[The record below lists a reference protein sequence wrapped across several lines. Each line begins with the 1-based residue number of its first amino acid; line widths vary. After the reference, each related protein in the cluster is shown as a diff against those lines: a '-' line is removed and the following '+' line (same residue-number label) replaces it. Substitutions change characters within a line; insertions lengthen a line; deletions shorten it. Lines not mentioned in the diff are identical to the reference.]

1 MRKMK
6 IVHVTQFF
14 HPTRGYQENHLSIL
28 QAKAGH
34 DVVIICT
41 DDLTLW
47 GVTEDEIKRMD
58 KDFEKKYNIIII
70 RLKKL
75 YEFST
80 RIFVRGLNDV
90 LDQNRPKLL
99 TIHAVS
105 LPMSLQAMKWGAK
118 NNIRMIVDDHM
129 VEAGSFNKSA
139 KYFYTVFRVLFP
151 LYLKMFNIKVDK
163 WIAVSGETKEFM
175 LKNYGITDNIEIV
188 PLGFDNNTVYRDIA
202 GGKEWLLK
210 NNLPLDT
217 YYILY
222 IGKFDHMKDPIDLI
236 EPFKVFQKE
245 HPEFKLLMVGDPS
258 YEYANKLNS
267 KIEELDLQNKV
278 FIRTSVPNDQM
289 RKVFSIAKMV
299 IWPHGSSMAMLEA
312 MACECPVLAPNIDV
326 NQERL
331 RDGRGMMFKENDNL
345 DLINKMEQLLKDKKP
360 MAIIAKSWVLQY
372 SWGKLTCD
380 FIK

>member
-1 MRKMK
+1 MRKMR

-28 QAKAGH
+28 QTKAGH

-47 GVTEDEIKRMD
+47 GVAEDEIKRMD
-58 KDFEKKYNIIII
+58 KAFEKKNNIKII
-70 RLKKL
+70 RLKKV

-80 RIFVRGLNDV
+80 RIFVKGLNEV
-90 LDQNRPKLL
+90 LDQNRPNLL

-118 NNIRMIVDDHM
+118 NNIRMIIDDHM

-151 LYLKMFNIKVDK
+151 LYLKMFNIKIEK

-175 LKNYGITDNIEIV
+175 LKNYGIIDNIEIV
-188 PLGFDNNTVYRDIA
+188 PLGFDNNTVYTDIA
-202 GGKEWLLK
+202 DGKEWLLK
-210 NNLPLDT
+210 NNLPLGT
-217 YYILY
+217 HYILY
-222 IGKFDHMKDPIDLI
+222 IGKFDHMKNPIDLI
-236 EPFKVFQKE
+236 EPFNVFQKE

-258 YEYANKLNS
+258 DEYAKNLNA
-267 KIEELDLQNKV
+267 KIEDLQIKHDV
-278 FIRTSVPNDQM
+278 YIVKSVPNDEM
-289 RKVFSIAKMV
+289 RKVFSIAEMV

-312 MACECPVLAPNIDV
+312 MVCECPVLAPNIDV

-331 RDGRGMMFKENDNL
+331 SEDRGVMFMENDINNL
-345 DLINKMEQLLKDKKP
+345 VDKMNYVLGNKEK
-360 MAIIAKSWVLQY
+360 ITSSAKRWVDAFAWKNLVDRF
-372 SWGKLTCD
+372 L
-380 FIK
+380 

>member
-47 GVTEDEIKRMD
+47 GVVEDEIKRMD

-90 LDQNRPKLL
+90 LDQNRPELL

-118 NNIRMIVDDHM
+118 NNIRIIVDDHM

-139 KYFYTVFRVLFP
+139 KYFYSVFRVLFP

-210 NNLPLDT
+210 NKLPLDT
-217 YYILY
+217 DYILY

-258 YEYANKLNS
+258 DEYAKNLNV
-267 KIEELDLQNKV
+267 KIENLQIKHDV
-278 FIRTSVPNDQM
+278 YIVKSVPNDEM
-289 RKVFSIAKMV
+289 RKVFSIAEMV

-312 MACECPVLAPNIDV
+312 MVCECPVLAPNIDV

-331 RDGRGMMFKENDNL
+331 SEGRGVMFIENDIHDLVDKMNYILENKEKIIPNAKRWVDTFAWENL
-345 DLINKMEQLLKDKKP
+345 SDRFL
-360 MAIIAKSWVLQY
+360 
-372 SWGKLTCD
+372 
-380 FIK
+380 